1 MSGGATAWIWDALA
15 MGEEALIRTG
25 DTSAFPWTATHPHFG
40 SVIHAICFGHLAV
53 LDGEPHTKYDDLIT
67 DSDSGVQTRFSLLE
81 LAVRR
86 GAHPHVVAPSTCDL
100 ALPGTYFQD
109 SDEENEGEEDKEEDD
124 EDDID
129 RLEVSF
135 AGKTAMVSLL
145 EYKRVIFSFN
155 DEAEWAVESA
165 RRIDR
170 ALEIVASAGRWG
182 EASRVLVP
190 EPMLD
195 VIRTCAPHGQGS
207 VAHAG
212 DRQVRAHS
220 SVLRAASPSR
230 KEIALEDCSP
240 DGVKVI
246 LALIYTSSLPGDDEE
261 PSVETL
267 MEALSLAHRWH
278 VRHVV
283 EMLEGMLAS
292 RLNIQSFEQIMELAL
307 RLDLSK
313 LLQAGRTF
321 IAANHQKFRTML
333 HPSQPQ
339 FRSVGVRVEQ
349 KSNVHWVTMPE
360 GSKAARRSDG
370 GYVEAL
376 GNEASAVESA

>member
-1 MSGGATAWIWDALA
+1 

-195 VIRTCAPHGQGS
+195 TWAAVLADTSTADVVIRTCAPHGQGS

-220 SVLRAASPSR
+220 SVLRAASPVLNAMLSQSAMCEGTR

-339 FRSVGVRVEQ
+339 FRSVGVRAEVE
-349 KSNVHWVTMPE
+349 
-360 GSKAARRSDG
+360 R
-370 GYVEAL
+370 AL
-376 GNEASAVESA
+376 GYHARGLQGGEKKRRRVC